1 MAFHSLER
9 AFASISQEQGEN
21 GGVSAAST
29 PYISRRALTL
39 TFPFLLPVSGTEHLY
54 WDLEQGENRGKDL
67 EGCSSEQPR
76 LLSLGPAPCPSQ
88 TSALTPGLPGFP
100 GRLGRGGPLF
110 PCLPEGRS
118 SGLGGDQIFWYF
130 AGIES
135 ISFLI
140 CPTYEAHPWLST
152 LLCQGL
158 CGPASP
164 KGQYPSPTPTQVSGS
179 FLTNCTGGSPNPG
192 LGKDSDICPQA
203 H

>member
-100 GRLGRGGPLF
+100 GRLGRGGTPL
-110 PCLPEGRS
+110 S
-118 SGLGGDQIFWYF
+118 V
-130 AGIES
+130 
-135 ISFLI
+135 
-140 CPTYEAHPWLST
+140 
-152 LLCQGL
+152 
-158 CGPASP
+158 SP
-164 KGQYPSPTPTQVSGS
+164 
-179 FLTNCTGGSPNPG
+179 
-192 LGKDSDICPQA
+192 
-203 H
+203 